1 MAQMAQ
7 KTELLTMTEQVG
19 KLSGSAST
27 IKRKRKFLD
36 VATQTRGN
44 ITKATKEAHIGRRT
58 FYNWMEQDPEFA
70 ALYEEIQ
77 ESIIDLIV
85 DRAYHFALGIPQ
97 LDDQGNFKGWKIKPD
112 AGTLQ
117 LLLRT
122 LGRSRGFS
130 EKTSI
135 ELEANIPFIHASEA
149 VKRLVE
155 HAQIL

>member
-1 MAQMAQ
+1 
-7 KTELLTMTEQVG
+7 MTEQAG
-19 KLSGSAST
+19 KLSGSAAT
-27 IKRKRKFLD
+27 VKRKRRFLD
-36 VATQTRGN
+36 IVNQTMGN
-44 ITKATKEAHIGRRT
+44 ITNAAKAVNIGRRT
-58 FYNWMEQDPEFA
+58 FYNWMDHDPEFA

-85 DRAYHFALGIPQ
+85 DRSYHFALGIPE
-97 LDDQGNFKGWKIKPD
+97 LDAEGNFIGWKIKPD

-135 ELEANIPFIHASEA
+135 ELETNMPFIHDSEA
-149 VKRLVE
+149 VNRLVE
-155 HAQIL
+155 HAKNL